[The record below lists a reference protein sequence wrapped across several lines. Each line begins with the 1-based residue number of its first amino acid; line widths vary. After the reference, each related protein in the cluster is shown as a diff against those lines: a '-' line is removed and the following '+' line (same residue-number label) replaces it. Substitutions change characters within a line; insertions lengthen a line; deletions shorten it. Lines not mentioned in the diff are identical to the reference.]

1 MYIGYFHYVI
11 VLCWVTGGLILF
23 TDVKAYKNASL
34 KKEHKV
40 SKYLGWVNILIG
52 FGIITAD
59 FIYSHFM
66 W

>member
-1 MYIGYFHYVI
+1 MYIGYFYYVI
-11 VLCWVTGGLILF
+11 VLCWVSGGLILF

-34 KKEHKV
+34 KKEQKL